1 MPELYAT
8 MVTFIPKIITIWNI
22 ECQERLFINDKLIYL
37 KEAKG
42 SFIIALI
49 KWREYLSSGVA
60 FLFRLF
66 HLICKPSQIS

>member
-49 KWREYLSSGVA
+49 KWREYLSS
-60 FLFRLF
+60 
-66 HLICKPSQIS
+66 